1 MANGY
6 IGKISALVTA
16 STADLSRKLQGGTR
30 DVNRFANSVQSQI
43 AGAASSARRSFEGIF
58 TPLQRIQ
65 RALEAGRGSLN
76 IIDDA
81 QVRRFQQAVSIAEQ
95 INKPLAAA
103 SRAFQGLSADV
114 AAGLLP
120 ALLRAQDAATR
131 VNDEI
136 GTTGGVTASSYRVA
150 EQAIDRAAAAFERFR
165 QAEQIIASAPRGQE
179 LQFNDP
185 QLFSALQRSA
195 EARRGAAAPGVAS
208 RVGGALGDAVRE
220 VTRFDELVAQAA
232 ARISGIRLAP
242 QVDTSQLERA
252 QGEYQELL
260 IQQRRAVEEL
270 NRLSTAPPP
279 DPGRGFVL
287 RQRPEEARGLG
298 LFGRQ
303 AGSDADAAI
312 QRAQRLSA
320 VFDALPES
328 ARAAVGGL
336 AGIAARVADEVATA
350 GTGVA
355 QLNAVLDILEGRLST
370 SSAAAAAQAQRVRQ
384 SGEAAREA
392 AAKLTSLATAIQAAL
407 GNARPTV
414 DSLEQDFRRLLEVVQ
429 KSPAGRTAFKPI
441 LDELLELFTAA
452 RNGADN
458 LDQIIA
464 KLNELR
470 SAGARG
476 ASGGLTILSGADVQA
491 DKAKQAARTIQEA
504 RDALSQRL
512 LGGFGGAGQAGLN
525 LGIDEQELRGFGGQ
539 IEFLQNK
546 LSQFSAD
553 VRGPAV
559 AALQRY
565 REVVNE
571 VFQSGAQNT
580 DAGRKAIATARAE
593 VVRLVATLDGVKPE
607 RLASALKR
615 VGDVARGAG
624 SNAGLAIQQAAFA
637 VEDFFSVT
645 GGLDQRIRAA
655 GNNISQLG
663 FIVGSTTGLIVGIS
677 AAIGSQLVAALIRWS
692 NAGTEAQDR
701 TKALNEALA
710 RQKSLVEDLAQAF
723 DSLGDRLLSGVFSPA
738 AEEAREVANQLDE
751 IRRKQRELRDAGI
764 VDLDPEVQR
773 QRAIQGAR
781 QRQLE
786 GEDNIGRRI
795 ALQNQIAAARR
806 AEQEAAAAAVGRAAP
821 TARDVEAGLRRTVF
835 VDGARGLSPANRRD
849 LEQIRQDVAGAAGDP
864 RQLIQLLQR
873 ARTEQE
879 RLALQNAGNQV
890 RAPRARENVE
900 ALTRLINALERELG
914 TGIDAAA
921 NRLVQSIDAPARRL
935 RDAQDR
941 LREAVEA
948 GVPGAA
954 AVVNSVNEIGAGF
967 DAARQTLVDR
977 LEQGLP
983 LDQATVDAATRQRD
997 AALANVEA
1005 TLRESAAIDIAR
1017 QALDRFAQ
1025 ALDQASQEAQSNLQ
1039 SAQQAAD
1046 EARRADLGRSTPAT
1060 RQAREQADAD
1070 LARQRE
1076 LASGVEQ
1083 EVAAARERVAADVAR
1098 QAAIPADID
1107 RRRQE
1112 AQRQAAEQSAPLR
1125 SQAAAAERQL
1135 QGAAG
1140 FRQAISSLVEAEFSR
1155 FGRRATSEEIAAD
1168 PGLRG
1173 LREAANRA
1181 QAAAE
1186 AAGINTRKELDPQI
1200 QQAQQA
1206 AAAAAGQLAA
1216 ITGDL
1221 EGTLAGLDAELI
1233 AASEGIVA
1241 SFRRIAEIDELL
1253 QTQGVLGEGQREELV
1268 RERAQLEQQA
1278 VEMDEQVR
1286 RARDESTR
1294 EAEQAAAAARG
1305 RELSLTD
1312 GERAAADL
1320 TRGLEDIRQFF
1331 GRQAEETTGLVDFE
1345 AQAAAQQRFID
1356 QSLRS
1361 AAPAIFGLADQ
1372 VANAV
1377 LQGPSRAALQAT
1389 DVSTVEGSRELNR
1402 LLRGDDQARDQNL
1415 VELQKQST
1423 ILEDMLEELRK
1434 GGADVAN

>member
-165 QAEQIIASAPRGQE
+165 QAEQIIGSAPRGRE
-179 LQFNDP
+179 LQFDDP
-185 QLFSALQRSA
+185 QLFEALQRSA
-195 EARRGAAAPGVAS
+195 DARRGAAAPGVAS

-220 VTRFDELVAQAA
+220 VARFDDLVAQAA
-232 ARISGIRLAP
+232 SRISGIRLAP

-252 QGEYQELL
+252 QGEYQDLL
-260 IQQRRAVEEL
+260 VQQRRAVEEL
-270 NRLSTAPPP
+270 NRLSVAPPP

-287 RQRPEEARGLG
+287 RQQPDQPRGLG

-303 AGSDADAAI
+303 AGSEADAAVE
-312 QRAQRLSA
+312 RAQRLDA
-320 VFDALPES
+320 VFKALPQS

-370 SSAAAAAQAQRVRQ
+370 SSAAAAAQAERVRQ

-464 KLNELR
+464 KLNQLR
-470 SAGARG
+470 ATGARG
-476 ASGGLTILSGADVQA
+476 ASGGLTILSDADVQA

-504 RDALSQRL
+504 RDALSQRI
-512 LGGFGGAGQAGLN
+512 LGGFGGAGADGIS
-525 LGIDEQELRGFGGQ
+525 LGIDERQVRGIAGEFD
-539 IEFLQNK
+539 FLQTK
-546 LSQFSAD
+546 LAG
-553 VRGPAV
+553 VAAEARGPLV
-559 AALQRY
+559 AAMENY
-565 REVVNE
+565 RQVVTRA
-571 VFQSGAQNT
+571 FRDGTTSTQQGQA
-580 DAGRKAIATARAE
+580 AIAAARAE
-593 VVRLVATLDGVKPE
+593 VVRLGADLTNTRPGRFAEQLN
-607 RLASALKR
+607 RA
-615 VGDVARGAG
+615 GDAARGFG
-624 SNAGLAIQQAAFA
+624 SRFGLAIQQAVFA
-637 VEDFFSVT
+637 VDDFFSVS
-645 GGLDQRIRAA
+645 GGLDQQIRAA

-663 FIVGSTTGLIVGIS
+663 FILGGTAGLIAGVS
-677 AAIGSQLVAALIRWS
+677 VAIGGQLAAAVIRYRNGLVAARDEAESLNATLRAQRDAVKEVADEFDQFINDIVDSAFSEATRKANEFTETLDGILERLKQIESESIASLDPTVIRERAIQQS
-692 NAGTEAQDR
+692 LERRTGEARNVADILALQDAIER
-701 TKALNEALA
+701 SRQREQAAANRAVERGPARQEDFAAITDTFVNRLNEALRA
-710 RQKSLVEDLAQAF
+710 SNDALGGFNLRNFLGRDSDESAFGLRGESLLGVVQPAIGSLIDLTGFGDDIRRAAGVQSRDRVDQLASVAEATRLRVEAAGGDEQQLLAAVAP
-723 DSLGDRLLSGVFSPA
+723 LREELDRLLLSAGVADRGLVEFAQGVRLAITQVEASLASP
-738 AEEAREVANQLDE
+738 E
-751 IRRKQRELRDAGI
+751 IREANKVFGEAARASRNVGSDLENIRKAADEAADAGI
-764 VDLDPEVQR
+764 AAG
-773 QRAIQGAR
+773 RAIGLSAE
-781 QRQLE
+781 QL
-786 GEDNIGRRI
+786 GREFK
-795 ALQNQIAAARR
+795 AASESLKAAR
-806 AEQEAAAAAVGRAAP
+806 
-821 TARDVEAGLRRTVF
+821 
-835 VDGARGLSPANRRD
+835 
-849 LEQIRQDVAGAAGDP
+849 AAGDP
-864 RQLIQLLQR
+864 
-873 ARTEQE
+873 
-879 RLALQNAGNQV
+879 
-890 RAPRARENVE
+890 
-900 ALTRLINALERELG
+900 
-914 TGIDAAA
+914 
-921 NRLVQSIDAPARRL
+921 
-935 RDAQDR
+935 
-941 LREAVEA
+941 
-948 GVPGAA
+948 
-954 AVVNSVNEIGAGF
+954 
-967 DAARQTLVDR
+967 
-977 LEQGLP
+977 
-983 LDQATVDAATRQRD
+983 AATRV
-997 AALANVEA
+997 AAEEIATVRVKIEA
-1005 TLRESAAIDIAR
+1005 AAKEAAAIDIAR
-1017 QALDRFAQ
+1017 QALDRFAA
-1025 ALDQASQEAQSNLQ
+1025 ALDLASQEAQSNLQ

-1060 RQAREQADAD
+1060 RQARQQADAD

-1076 LASGVEQ
+1076 LATNVEE
-1083 EVAAARERVAADVAR
+1083 EVAAARER
-1098 QAAIPADID
+1098 
-1107 RRRQE
+1107 
-1112 AQRQAAEQSAPLR
+1112 
-1125 SQAAAAERQL
+1125 
-1135 QGAAG
+1135 
-1140 FRQAISSLVEAEFSR
+1140 
-1155 FGRRATSEEIAAD
+1155 GR
-1168 PGLRG
+1168 
-1173 LREAANRA
+1173 
-1181 QAAAE
+1181 
-1186 AAGINTRKELDPQI
+1186 
-1200 QQAQQA
+1200 
-1206 AAAAAGQLAA
+1206 AGQSP
-1216 ITGDL
+1216 
-1221 EGTLAGLDAELI
+1221 AGLE
-1233 AASEGIVA
+1233 ASV
-1241 SFRRIAEIDELL
+1241 RRIRGIDQLL
-1253 QTQGVLGEGQREELV
+1253 STQGVLASGQPEELA
-1268 RERAQLEQQA
+1268 RERARLEQQVIEA
-1278 VEMDEQVR
+1278 DEQVR
-1286 RARDESTR
+1286 RARDESTA
-1294 EAEQAAAAARG
+1294 EAEQAAAAVRG
-1305 RELSLTD
+1305 RELSRTD

-1372 VANAV
+1372 VQNAV
-1377 LQGPSRAALQAT
+1377 LQGPSRAALEAT

-1402 LLRGDDQARDQNL
+1402 LLRGDDSARDQNL
-1415 VELQKQST
+1415 VELQKQSQA
-1423 ILEDMLEELRK
+1423 LDELVRIARE
-1434 GGADVAN
+1434 GGVEIAN